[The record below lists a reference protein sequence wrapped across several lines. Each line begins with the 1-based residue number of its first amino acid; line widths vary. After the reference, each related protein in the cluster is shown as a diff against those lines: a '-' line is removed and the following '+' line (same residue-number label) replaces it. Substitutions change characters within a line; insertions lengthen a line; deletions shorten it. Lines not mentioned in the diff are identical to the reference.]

1 MEMATVEHLFF
12 DMDLKEITVSHL
24 RLNVKLPR
32 HFTDIVYD
40 TKNILSVVL
49 VLVVNLKYLE
59 PSQKQ
64 TLEYVYDGV
73 SRLS

>member
-12 DMDLKEITVSHL
+12 DMDLKEITVSHF
-24 RLNVKLPR
+24 RLSIKLPG

-59 PSQKQ
+59 SSQKQ
-64 TLEYVYDGV
+64 TLEYVYVGV
-73 SRLS
+73 YRLI